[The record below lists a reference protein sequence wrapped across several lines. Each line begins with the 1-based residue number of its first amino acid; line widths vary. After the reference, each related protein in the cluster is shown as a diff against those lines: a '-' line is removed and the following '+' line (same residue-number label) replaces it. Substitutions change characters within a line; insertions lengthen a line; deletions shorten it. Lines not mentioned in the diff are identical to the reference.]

1 MIWIILCIV
10 FAVIVAKSIRKRQY
24 EKLEAEVLNTLGV
37 NSWNFVPYFD
47 TYVTVKSRQ
56 ALGNY
61 DEIKFF
67 KGNKELLEKAEET
80 IRRKNE
86 TATAMRKFLEN
97 NEYRSHYPRG

>member
-1 MIWIILCIV
+1 MIWIILIIV
-10 FAVIVAKSIRKRQY
+10 LAVIVAKSIRKRQY

-61 DEIKFF
+61 DEISSSKAI
-67 KGNKELLEKAEET
+67 KNCLKRQKKLLDEKMKQQQ
-80 IRRKNE
+80 R
-86 TATAMRKFLEN
+86 
-97 NEYRSHYPRG
+97 

>member
-1 MIWIILCIV
+1 MTWIILIIV
-10 FAVIVAKSIRKRQY
+10 LAVIVAKSIRKRQY

-61 DEIKFF
+61 FSRLSVLRHLHLF
-67 KGNKELLEKAEET
+67 V
-80 IRRKNE
+80 
-86 TATAMRKFLEN
+86 
-97 NEYRSHYPRG
+97 